1 MWIKA
6 SAIAVSMTRDAKA
19 LNSRALPC
27 IEVKQE
33 TIVLK
38 RQKAVRLPGNVSAR
52 ETYES
57 DMADVGWELG
67 LRDFGYGVR

>member
-6 SAIAVSMTRDAKA
+6 SAIAVSMTRDARSID
-19 LNSRALPC
+19 SRALPC

-33 TIVLK
+33 TLVLK
-38 RQKAVRLPGNVSAR
+38 RHKAVRLPGNVSAR
-52 ETYES
+52 EEYES

-67 LRDFGYGVR
+67 LRLIGYGVR